1 MITLPW
7 RESFRYVACVSLSVV
22 EVKRV
27 IDALV
32 EGEVRQWLER
42 AREDALAR
50 AKELND
56 NEDALYAL
64 CHQQEGEEEEA

>member
-7 RESFRYVACVSLSVV
+7 REKFRYVACVSLSVD
-22 EVKRV
+22 EAKRV
-27 IDALV
+27 IDALA
-32 EGEVRQWLER
+32 EGEVRQWLEK
-42 AREDALAR
+42 AREGAFAR

-64 CHQQEGEEEEA
+64 RYQQDGEEEGV

>member
-7 RESFRYVACVSLSVV
+7 REEFRYVACVSLS
-22 EVKRV
+22 ENEAKRV
-27 IDALV
+27 IGALP
-32 EGEVRQWLER
+32 EGEVRQWLEK

-64 CHQQEGEEEEA
+64 CYQQDGEEEGV